1 MEKTPEL
8 TDYFEKNIKKITV
21 RKGTYVKG
29 ITLEDPAAGQSKMGF
44 NRAKYLFNDLI
55 KTGFTVK
62 YDNQYLANDLILTYQ
77 EGSTTLKYIF
87 TDAGANDRMNDALAA
102 SEHPI
107 TTNFK

>member
-8 TDYFEKNIKKITV
+8 IDYFEKSTKKIAV
-21 RKGTYVKG
+21 RKGAYVKG

-44 NRAKYLFNDLI
+44 NRAKYLFDDLI

-62 YDNQYLANDLILTYQ
+62 HDTQYLADDLILTYRD
-77 EGSTTLKYIF
+77 GTITLKYIL
-87 TDAGANDRMNDALAA
+87 TDAGANAAFMRSLAA

-107 TTNFK
+107 TTDFK